1 MTESTLLNLDKSTAD
16 STPDFV
22 NPPTQDELL
31 YDDGIP
37 METYRHKLQMD
48 LLVDPLAA
56 WLGDKDAFVG
66 GNMFVYFSPHQLKN
80 HDFRGP
86 DMFAVLDVPKGE
98 RKCWVTWEEGK
109 GPDVVVELLSSS
121 TASKDK
127 TDKKEI
133 YQNRLRVPEYFWYD
147 PFNPNE
153 FAGFIIRD
161 HGYEPIIPDEQNRLI
176 SQKLGLALVHWA
188 GEFGG
193 ANAVWVRWATLDGV
207 LLPTA
212 RELAQQAQQE
222 AQQAQQEAQQ
232 AQQEAQQAQQEAQ
245 QAQQEAQ
252 QAQQEAQQ
260 AQQRAEA
267 AELLLTQERQQRE
280 ELLAKLQTMGI
291 NPDQL

>member
-1 MTESTLLNLDKSTAD
+1 MSELTLLNLDQSTPD

-22 NPPTQDELL
+22 NPPSQDELL

-56 WLGDKDAFVG
+56 WLGDQDAFVG

-127 TDKKEI
+127 TEKKEI

-147 PFNPNE
+147 PFNPND
-153 FAGFIIRD
+153 FAGFMIRD
-161 HGYEPIIPDEQNRLI
+161 HGYEPIIADEQNRLI
-176 SQKLGLALVHWA
+176 SQKLGLALVRWA

-193 ANAVWVRWATLDGV
+193 ANAVWVRWATLEGV
-207 LLPTA
+207 VLPTA
-212 RELAQQAQQE
+212 RELAIA
-222 AQQAQQEAQQ
+222 
-232 AQQEAQQAQQEAQ
+232 
-245 QAQQEAQ
+245 AQQEAQ

-267 AELLLTQERQQRE
+267 AELLLAQERQKRE
-280 ELLAKLQTMGI
+280 ELLAKLQAMGI
-291 NPDQL
+291 NPEQL

>member
-1 MTESTLLNLDKSTAD
+1 MSESTLLNLDQSTPD
-16 STPDFV
+16 SPPDFV

-56 WLGDKDAFVG
+56 WLGDQDAFVG

-86 DMFAVLDVPKGE
+86 DMFAVLDVPRGE

-109 GPDVVVELLSSS
+109 GPDLVVELLSSS
-121 TASKDK
+121 TASRDK
-127 TDKKEI
+127 RDKKEI

-147 PFNPNE
+147 PFNPSD
-153 FAGFIIRD
+153 FAGFMITD

-176 SQKLGLALVHWA
+176 SQKLGLALVRWA

-207 LLPTA
+207 ILPTA

-222 AQQAQQEAQQ
+222 AQQAQQ
-232 AQQEAQQAQQEAQ
+232 
-245 QAQQEAQ
+245 
-252 QAQQEAQQ
+252 
-260 AQQRAEA
+260 RAEA
-267 AELLLTQERQQRE
+267 VELLLAQERQRRE

-291 NPDQL
+291 NPDEL